1 VRLRRF
7 SLPHKKIRKEIRT
20 EADLIRV
27 LYSIGHIIGMRHH
40 EDIWHNT
47 SLLTRIYVSGMI
59 KAEENPELG
68 SYESTCEKDAVMSL
82 SITIEPSPYCTE
94 IVYFPFV
101 YCLRFKDYV
110 KISQS
115 CSVEQFARIRFRVC
129 HEMYYQYRHFE
140 TAIRSDVPLLAF

>member
-1 VRLRRF
+1 MK
-7 SLPHKKIRKEIRT
+7 H
-20 EADLIRV
+20 
-27 LYSIGHIIGMRHH
+27 Y
-40 EDIWHNT
+40 EDVWHNT
-47 SLLTRIYVSGMI
+47 SLFTRIYVSGMI

-110 KISQS
+110 KISQG
-115 CSVEQFARIRFRVC
+115 CSIKQFARIRSRVC

-140 TAIRSDVPLLAF
+140 TAISSDVPLLAF